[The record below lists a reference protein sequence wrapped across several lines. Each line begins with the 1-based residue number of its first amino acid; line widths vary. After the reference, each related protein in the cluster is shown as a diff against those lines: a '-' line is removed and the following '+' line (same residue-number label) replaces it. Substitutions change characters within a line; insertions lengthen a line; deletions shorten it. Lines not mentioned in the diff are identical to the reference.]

1 MLVYIS
7 SLVSTQKGSFF
18 CYTIML
24 EGRSRTSYKKLGHY
38 MMGFMSSRQ
47 YLFSYGLVFRR
58 QAQDQ
63 VKGGL
68 IPDVAVWQ
76 GPAILTLIA
85 GEDQSPSVQRGAL
98 LVLYHGLDLL
108 DRVGEFDLEGDGLS
122 REVLHEALH
131 ATSQLKGLAVSIIS
145 PGER

>member
-1 MLVYIS
+1 
-7 SLVSTQKGSFF
+7 
-18 CYTIML
+18 
-24 EGRSRTSYKKLGHY
+24 
-38 MMGFMSSRQ
+38 MGFMSSRQ

-68 IPDVAVWQ
+68 ILDVVVWQ
-76 GPAILTLIA
+76 GPANLTLIA
-85 GEDQSPSVQRGAL
+85 GKDQSPSVQRDAL
-98 LVLYHGLDLL
+98 LVLYLGLDLL
-108 DRVGEFDLEGDGLS
+108 DGVGGLDLQGDGLS
-122 REVLHEALH
+122 REVLHEDLH